1 MADGRWDLVSYDTAH
16 GRVLVARGDA
26 VTVIDLKN
34 GSARNIGSIAG
45 GHAALAVPGTTLI
58 AVTSGQDNSLRLLDA
73 DTGQEAARIAVGDKP
88 DAAIWDDKSRRVLVM
103 NADSGTVSVVDPAAQ
118 RVTQTIAVKPA
129 LELPALV
136 EPDLLAVNN
145 EDANELEW
153 IDLKK
158 GRVLTPLPL
167 TGCQG
172 PTGLAYDGADHL
184 SLSACANGV
193 AALVN
198 VKTRKVVKLL
208 PIGAGPDT
216 ALFDPKRH
224 RFLVPCGRSGTL
236 SVFDVGKGG
245 LVTSRGELRTEV
257 SARTAAIDEATGRI
271 FLPSAQFRPAQ
282 SGQRPQ
288 AVAGA
293 AHLLVFAP
301 T

>member
-1 MADGRWDLVSYDTAH
+1 MVRRLVRALGFLAATSAAVGFAQNAAGEYSPNAPIAMADGRWDLVSYDTAH

-26 VTVIDLKN
+26 VTVIDLEN

-45 GHAALAVPGTTLI
+45 GHAALAVSGTNLI

-88 DAAIWDDKSRRVLVM
+88 DAAIWDDKTRRVLVM
-103 NADSGTVSVVDPAAQ
+103 NADSGTVSVVDPVAR

-153 IDLKK
+153 VDLKR
-158 GRVLTPLPL
+158 GRALTPLPL

-193 AALVN
+193 AALVD

-216 ALFDPKRH
+216 ALFDSKRH
-224 RFLVPCGRSGTL
+224 RFLVPC
-236 SVFDVGKGG
+236 
-245 LVTSRGELRTEV
+245 
-257 SARTAAIDEATGRI
+257 
-271 FLPSAQFRPAQ
+271 
-282 SGQRPQ
+282 
-288 AVAGA
+288 
-293 AHLLVFAP
+293 
-301 T
+301 